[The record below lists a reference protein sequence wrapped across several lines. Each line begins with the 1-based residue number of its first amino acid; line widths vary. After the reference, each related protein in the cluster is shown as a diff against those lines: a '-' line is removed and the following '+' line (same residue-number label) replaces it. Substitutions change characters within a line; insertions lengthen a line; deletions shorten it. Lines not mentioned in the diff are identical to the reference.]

1 MGSEPL
7 IVADTHALVW
17 WLADP
22 ARLSAKAR
30 RSLDAASV
38 DSVIVCAA
46 TLLEL
51 ATLLRRGRLSLSV
64 PADTWLADLGRIAEV
79 RVEPVTGP
87 IAIRAGS
94 FTEQVP
100 GDPIDRLI
108 VATAMSLGVPL
119 VTADTRL
126 SGISGLRTIW

>member
-1 MGSEPL
+1 L

-17 WLADP
+17 WLANP
-22 ARLSAKAR
+22 TRLTAKAR
-30 RSLDAASV
+30 RSLDAAGV
-38 DSVIVCAA
+38 DSVIVSAA

-64 PADTWLADLGRIAEV
+64 PADAWLADLNQIAEV
-79 RVEPVTGP
+79 RVEPVTGD

-94 FTEQVP
+94 FDEQLP

-108 VATAMSLGVPL
+108 VATAMSLGAPL
-119 VTADTRL
+119 VTADNRL
-126 SGISGLRTIW
+126 RRISGLRTIW

>member
-1 MGSEPL
+1 MGPQPL

-22 ARLSAKAR
+22 TRLTAKAR
-30 RSLDAASV
+30 RSLDAAGV
-38 DSVIVCAA
+38 DSVIVSAA

-64 PADTWLADLGRIAEV
+64 PADAWLADLNQIAEV
-79 RVEPVTGP
+79 RVEPVTGD

-94 FTEQVP
+94 FDEQLP

-108 VATAMSLGVPL
+108 VATAMSLGAPL
-119 VTADTRL
+119 VTADNRL
-126 SGISGLRTIW
+126 RRISGLRTIW

>member
-1 MGSEPL
+1 M

-22 ARLSAKAR
+22 TRLTAKAR
-30 RSLDAASV
+30 RSLDAAGV
-38 DSVIVCAA
+38 DSVIVSAA

-64 PADTWLADLGRIAEV
+64 PADAWLADLNQIAEV
-79 RVEPVTGP
+79 RVEPVTGD

-94 FTEQVP
+94 FDEQLP

-108 VATAMSLGVPL
+108 VATAMSLGAPL
-119 VTADTRL
+119 VTADNRL
-126 SGISGLRTIW
+126 RRISGLRTIW

>member
-1 MGSEPL
+1 L

-22 ARLSAKAR
+22 TRLTAKAR
-30 RSLDAASV
+30 RSLDAAGV
-38 DSVIVCAA
+38 DSVIVSAA

-64 PADTWLADLGRIAEV
+64 PADAWLADLNQIAEV
-79 RVEPVTGP
+79 RVEPVTGD

-94 FTEQVP
+94 FDEQLP

-108 VATAMSLGVPL
+108 VATAMSLGAPL
-119 VTADTRL
+119 VTADNRL
-126 SGISGLRTIW
+126 RRISGLRTIW